1 MNDVAIFLVGDELRP
16 KQRLQAQLDGV
27 VLRANVLDLP
37 DHHLVNRHNGGWNGQ
52 NTKYLI
58 NGHSL
63 SSR

>member
-37 DHHLVNRHNGGWNGQ
+37 DHHLVNRHNGKALDKW
-52 NTKYLI
+52 
-58 NGHSL
+58 S
-63 SSR
+63 